1 MDFPMN
7 LIFSP
12 LRFGLV
18 LSALAASA
26 SAQSPAAP
34 QHSLTYL
41 LEGNAFASIPAGE
54 FTMGSRDA
62 NADEAPPHR
71 VRISKGFEMGKFEV
85 TQAQWRAVMD
95 SPHGHTEPSEKN
107 DKVDPSHFK
116 GAALPVENVSWDS
129 VQTFIRLLNTRDE
142 RHTYRL
148 PTEAEWEY
156 AARAGQT
163 GDTPANL
170 ENAWCESTAGGKT
183 LPVAQKAANAW
194 GLHDMLGNVMEWVQ
208 DWYAPDYYTGSPRV
222 DPRGP
227 GTGSYKVYR
236 GGAWLS
242 NARQCRVGFRGF
254 DFPSGGY
261 YSVGFRLVRTRK

>member
-1 MDFPMN
+1 MLLLSTPA
-7 LIFSP
+7 
-12 LRFGLV
+12 GL
-18 LSALAASA
+18 ATAQPAAS
-26 SAQSPAAP
+26 SAPR
-34 QHSLTYL
+34 HSLTYL
-41 LEGNAFASIPAGE
+41 LEGNAFAQIPAGE
-54 FTMGSRDA
+54 FLMGSRSG

-85 TQAQWRAVMD
+85 TQAQWKAVMD
-95 SPHGHTEPSEKN
+95 SPHHESKGADN
-107 DKVDPSHFK
+107 DRNIDPSHFK
-116 GAALPVENVSWDS
+116 GATLPVESVSWDS
-129 VQTFIRLLNTRDE
+129 VQTFLRLLNLRDE
-142 RHTYRL
+142 HYTYRL

-163 GDTPANL
+163 ADAPANL
-170 ENAWCESTAGGKT
+170 DQAAWCESNSEGKPQ
-183 LPVAQKAANAW
+183 PVAQKAPNAW

-208 DWYAPDYYTGSPRV
+208 DWYAPDAYVTSPRN

-227 GTGSYKVYR
+227 ATSSYKVYR

-242 NARQCRVGFRGF
+242 DSKQCRVAFRGF